1 MSSPEEQLLNF
12 PSHLFP
18 LHVRYQVSPDWLQ
31 WIDAVSPSVVTQAP
45 CGTFILGQPTSE
57 EKMWVNLIDYKHE
70 LLFVSLLRHSE
81 SVYLVIERRPE
92 SFGKHSGCFMVSRR
106 QVR

>member
-18 LHVRYQVSPDWLQ
+18 LHVRYQVSPDSLQ
-31 WIDAVSPSVVTQAP
+31 WMDAVSPSVLTQAP

-57 EKMWVNLIDYKHE
+57 EKNV
-70 LLFVSLLRHSE
+70 
-81 SVYLVIERRPE
+81 
-92 SFGKHSGCFMVSRR
+92 GKLHRL
-106 QVR
+106 QP